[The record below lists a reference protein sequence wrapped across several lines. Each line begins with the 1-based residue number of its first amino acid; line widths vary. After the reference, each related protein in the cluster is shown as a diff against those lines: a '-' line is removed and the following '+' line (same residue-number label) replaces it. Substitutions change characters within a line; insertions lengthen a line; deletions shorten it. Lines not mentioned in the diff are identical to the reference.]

1 MKEIVIVTQNR
12 PGLLADIAETLARR
26 NINIET
32 FDAEEVHDAAVIE
45 LTVDRYDE
53 ALQSLRDAGFDAVT
67 EDAILIQL
75 KDEPGALARVAR
87 RFKDANIDLRS
98 VRIVRRL
105 KDSAIVAVA
114 TARTE
119 EAKALVKEYLVGS
132 ERSAGEPD

>member
-12 PGLLADIAETLARR
+12 PGLLADIAEILAQR

-32 FDAEEVHDAAVIE
+32 FDGEEVHDTAVIE

-75 KDEPGALARVAR
+75 KDEPGALARVAK

-119 EAKALVKEYLVGS
+119 EAKALVKDYLVGS
-132 ERSAGEPD
+132 ERGAGEPD